1 MNNRL
6 VITIDG
12 PSAAGKGSL
21 ARNLALFLDFS
32 ILDSGALYRAFA
44 YFHDQG
50 LNNKEIESSIEKLM
64 FIPEK
69 DDTKIFYEDTDITSS
84 IRNEEIAKVA
94 SELSALSDTRKS
106 LIDIQRN
113 FMPSNNLVA
122 DGRDMGTV
130 VFPEA
135 ELKIFLVASAEVRAK
150 RRYLEL
156 QNRGQEV
163 NMRDLITDIEAR
175 DMMDKSRTLS
185 PLIPAEES
193 IIIDSSTMSLDEVL
207 SFTKKLAK
215 KELNKW
221 QNHSLLY

>member
-50 LNNKEIESSIEKLM
+50 LNNKEIESSIEKLI

-163 NMRDLITDIEAR
+163 NMRDLIADIEAR

-215 KELNKW
+215 KELNK
-221 QNHSLLY
+221 

>member
-1 MNNRL
+1 
-6 VITIDG
+6 
-12 PSAAGKGSL
+12 
-21 ARNLALFLDFS
+21 
-32 ILDSGALYRAFA
+32 
-44 YFHDQG
+44 
-50 LNNKEIESSIEKLM
+50 
-64 FIPEK
+64 
-69 DDTKIFYEDTDITSS
+69 
-84 IRNEEIAKVA
+84 
-94 SELSALSDTRKS
+94 
-106 LIDIQRN
+106 
-113 FMPSNNLVA
+113 MPSSNLVA

-163 NMRDLITDIEAR
+163 NMRDLIADIEAR
-175 DMMDKSRTLS
+175 DMKDKTRTLS

-215 KELNKW
+215 KELNK
-221 QNHSLLY
+221 

>member
-44 YFHDQG
+44 YFHNQG

-69 DDTKIFYEDTDITSS
+69 DDTKIFYEDADITSS

-94 SELSALSDTRKS
+94 SELSALCDTRKS

-113 FMPSNNLVA
+113 FMRSNNLVA

-163 NMRDLITDIEAR
+163 NMRDLIADIEAR
-175 DMMDKSRTLS
+175 DMKDKTRTLS
-185 PLIPAEES
+185 PLIPAKES

-215 KELNKW
+215 KELNKL
-221 QNHSLLY
+221 QNHLLLY

>member
-12 PSAAGKGSL
+12 PSAAGEGSL

-44 YFHDQG
+44 YFHNQG

-94 SELSALSDTRKS
+94 SELSAFSDTRKS

-113 FMPSNNLVA
+113 FMRSNNLVA

-163 NMRDLITDIEAR
+163 NMRDLIADIEAR

-215 KELNKW
+215 KELNK
-221 QNHSLLY
+221 

>member
-6 VITIDG
+6 IITIDG

-44 YFHDQG
+44 YFHNQG

-84 IRNEEIAKVA
+84 IRNEEIAKLA

-163 NMRDLITDIEAR
+163 NMRDLIADIEAR

-215 KELNKW
+215 KELNK
-221 QNHSLLY
+221 

>member
-44 YFHDQG
+44 YFYNQG
-50 LNNKEIESSIEKLM
+50 LNNNEIESSIEKLM

-84 IRNEEIAKVA
+84 IRNEEIARMA
-94 SELSALSDTRKS
+94 SELSALSNTRKS
-106 LIDIQRN
+106 LIDMQRN

-135 ELKIFLVASAEVRAK
+135 ELKIFLVASTEVRAK

-163 NMRDLITDIEAR
+163 NMRDLIADIEAR
-175 DMMDKSRTLS
+175 DMMDKTRTLS

-215 KELNKW
+215 KELNK
-221 QNHSLLY
+221 

>member
-44 YFHDQG
+44 YFHNQG

-113 FMPSNNLVA
+113 FMRSNNLVA

-163 NMRDLITDIEAR
+163 NMRDLIADIEAR
-175 DMMDKSRTLS
+175 DMMDKTRTLS

-207 SFTKKLAK
+207 SFTKKLVK
-215 KELNKW
+215 KELNK
-221 QNHSLLY
+221 

>member
-44 YFHDQG
+44 YFHNQG

-84 IRNEEIAKVA
+84 IRNEEIAKAA
-94 SELSALSDTRKS
+94 SKLSALSDTRKS

-113 FMPSNNLVA
+113 FMRSNNLVA

-163 NMRDLITDIEAR
+163 NMRDLIADIEAR

-215 KELNKW
+215 KELNK
-221 QNHSLLY
+221 

>member
-6 VITIDG
+6 IITIDG

-50 LNNKEIESSIEKLM
+50 LNNKEIESSIEKLI

-84 IRNEEIAKVA
+84 IRNEEIAKAA
-94 SELSALSDTRKS
+94 SVLSALSDTRKS

-163 NMRDLITDIEAR
+163 NMRDLIADIEAR

-215 KELNKW
+215 KELNK
-221 QNHSLLY
+221 

>member
-50 LNNKEIESSIEKLM
+50 LNNKEIENSIEKLI

-163 NMRDLITDIEAR
+163 NMRDLIADIEAR

-215 KELNKW
+215 KELNK
-221 QNHSLLY
+221 

>member
-6 VITIDG
+6 IITIDG

-50 LNNKEIESSIEKLM
+50 LNNKEIESSIEKLI

-84 IRNEEIAKVA
+84 IRNEEIAKAA
-94 SELSALSDTRKS
+94 SKLSALSNTRKS

-163 NMRDLITDIEAR
+163 NMRDLIADIEAR

-215 KELNKW
+215 KELNK
-221 QNHSLLY
+221 

>member
-44 YFHDQG
+44 YFHNQG

-69 DDTKIFYEDTDITSS
+69 DDTKIFYENTDITSW

-163 NMRDLITDIEAR
+163 NMRDLIADIEAR

-215 KELNKW
+215 KELNK
-221 QNHSLLY
+221 

>member
-44 YFHDQG
+44 YFHNQG
-50 LNNKEIESSIEKLM
+50 LNNKKIESSIEKLM

-113 FMPSNNLVA
+113 FMRSNNLVA

-163 NMRDLITDIEAR
+163 NMRDLIADIEAR

-193 IIIDSSTMSLDEVL
+193 IIIDSSSMSLDEVL

-215 KELNKW
+215 KELNK
-221 QNHSLLY
+221 

>member
-44 YFHDQG
+44 YFHNQG

-113 FMPSNNLVA
+113 FMRSNNLVA

-163 NMRDLITDIEAR
+163 NMRDLIADIEAR

-207 SFTKKLAK
+207 SFTKKLTK
-215 KELNKW
+215 KELNK
-221 QNHSLLY
+221 

>member
-6 VITIDG
+6 VVTIDG

-50 LNNKEIESSIEKLM
+50 LNNKEIESNIEKLI

-130 VFPEA
+130 VFPDA
-135 ELKIFLVASAEVRAK
+135 ATKIFLIADEEVRVK
-150 RRYLEL
+150 RRYAEL
-156 QNRGQEV
+156 LLHNPSITMKSVIKNIKDRDISDQER
-163 NMRDLITDIEAR
+163 N
-175 DMMDKSRTLS
+175 LS
-185 PLIPAEES
+185 PLIPADDAFL
-193 IIIDSSTMSLDEVL
+193 IDSSNLNQEEVL
-207 SFTKKLAK
+207 DLAIRHYTDRIK
-215 KELNKW
+215 
-221 QNHSLLY
+221 

>member
-44 YFHDQG
+44 YFHNQG

-94 SELSALSDTRKS
+94 SKLSALSDTRKS

-113 FMPSNNLVA
+113 FMPSSNLVA

-163 NMRDLITDIEAR
+163 NMRDLIADIEAR

-215 KELNKW
+215 KELNK
-221 QNHSLLY
+221 

>member
-44 YFHDQG
+44 YFHNQG

-69 DDTKIFYEDTDITSS
+69 DDTKIFYKDTDITSS
-84 IRNEEIAKVA
+84 IRNEEIAKAA
-94 SELSALSDTRKS
+94 SKLSALSDTRKS

-130 VFPEA
+130 VFPKA

-163 NMRDLITDIEAR
+163 NMRDLIADIEAR

-215 KELNKW
+215 KELNK
-221 QNHSLLY
+221 

>member
-1 MNNRL
+1 MSNRL
-6 VITIDG
+6 VVTIDG

-44 YFHDQG
+44 YFHNQG
-50 LNNKEIESSIEKLM
+50 LNNKDIEASIEELI
-64 FIPEK
+64 FIPEN
-69 DDTKIFYEDTDITSS
+69 DDTKIFYKDVDITSS

-113 FMPSNNLVA
+113 FMPSNNLIA

-135 ELKIFLVASAEVRAK
+135 ELKIFLIASAEVRAK

-163 NMRDLITDIEAR
+163 NMRDLIVDIEQR
-175 DMMDKSRTLS
+175 DMKDKTRTLS
-185 PLIPAEES
+185 PLIPADDS
-193 IIIDSSTMSLDEVL
+193 IIIDSSSMSLDEVL

-215 KELNKW
+215 KELNK
-221 QNHSLLY
+221 

>member
-1 MNNRL
+1 MSKRQ

-21 ARNLALFLDFS
+21 ARQLALFLNFS
-32 ILDSGALYRAFA
+32 ILDSGALYRSYAFF
-44 YFHDQG
+44 Y
-50 LNNKEIESSIEKLM
+50 NKDLCQDEIKNEIKDLI
-64 FIPEK
+64 FIPEE
-69 DDTKIFYEDTDITSS
+69 DDTKILHKNIDITGS

-94 SELSALSDTRKS
+94 SELSALSETRKS

-113 FMPSNNLVA
+113 FMLNKNLIA

-135 ELKIFLVASAEVRAK
+135 DLKIFLDASPEIRAK

-163 NMRDLITDIEAR
+163 NMRDLIEDIEAR
-175 DMMDKSRTLS
+175 DLLDKTRTLS
-185 PLIPAEES
+185 PLVPADDS
-193 IIIDSSTMSLDEVL
+193 IIVDSSSMSLDEVL
-207 SFTKKLAK
+207 SFTKKLIK
-215 KELNKW
+215 KEFNI
-221 QNHSLLY
+221 